1 MRRGL
6 PPGGR
11 AWQYPCMA
19 HSAFPARLGAAVRR
33 AARRPPVRIGLALLL
48 VAGALSGWWMSTA
61 SGPTY
66 PRGEIGFAS
75 GVRGGVYDRY
85 GQLLRGYVSTAMPGV
100 RLRLD
105 NSEGSLD
112 NLERVGSGR
121 DGFAIATADSVA
133 AFDGAGKD
141 RVRAIARLYDDYLQ
155 LVVPAGSP
163 VQRTADLRGLRVG
176 VGQAKSGVNLVTRK
190 LLAAAGLDLD
200 HDIVPAQLG
209 VVDAADRLAAGQL
222 DAFFWSGGLPTTAV
236 SDLSERFRIRI
247 VPLAD
252 LAEALHQQEGGGS
265 DAYRAATIP
274 KDAYPKAEPQGTA
287 VPTVAVPNLLITRDD
302 VDPGLVQ
309 GVTAAVI
316 GSRDAIGSEVHAAQ
330 LVDLRTAVYTDP
342 LQLHEGARRYYTSIK
357 P

>member
-163 VQRTADLRGLRVG
+163 CSAPPTCAGCG
-176 VGQAKSGVNLVTRK
+176 WGSGR
-190 LLAAAGLDLD
+190 
-200 HDIVPAQLG
+200 P
-209 VVDAADRLAAGQL
+209 
-222 DAFFWSGGLPTTAV
+222 
-236 SDLSERFRIRI
+236 
-247 VPLAD
+247 
-252 LAEALHQQEGGGS
+252 
-265 DAYRAATIP
+265 RAA
-274 KDAYPKAEPQGTA
+274 
-287 VPTVAVPNLLITRDD
+287 
-302 VDPGLVQ
+302 
-309 GVTAAVI
+309 
-316 GSRDAIGSEVHAAQ
+316 
-330 LVDLRTAVYTDP
+330 
-342 LQLHEGARRYYTSIK
+342 
-357 P
+357 